1 VKTRT
6 IVLIVVACIAGFV
19 VLVGGIIAFVFQATS
34 GVAETGDRFFQ
45 AAREGDYVMAY
56 SLTSEEIQ
64 RRNSVADLEA
74 FIGANG
80 FGRAVDTSWSS
91 RSINNNT
98 GSLAGTLTTAT
109 GGTIPV
115 EIGLVYES
123 GEWKI
128 DSISRSRAGLVDALS
143 GPRPCAPDIG
153 KDVPPDANP
162 EHLLF
167 LNAGGFLHSME
178 NGDFDFWRLR
188 WAEGTTDAELAAR
201 YPRTEALAGRLAAFE
216 DVRPSIK
223 SARMTSAGDLAIQ
236 GVSEGQG
243 ETLAMTLTLKREK
256 ERWKLTDFAYELE

>member
-1 VKTRT
+1 MKTRT
-6 IVLIVVACIAGFV
+6 IVLIIVACIAGFV
-19 VLVGGIIAFVFQATS
+19 ALVGGIIAIVFQATS

-80 FGRAVDTSWSS
+80 LGRAVDTSWSS
-91 RSINNNT
+91 RSINNDT

-128 DSISRSRAGLVDALS
+128 NSISRTRTGLGAGLA
-143 GPRPCAPDIG
+143 GPGPDSPDIA
-153 KDVPPDANP
+153 KDVPRDADP

-167 LNAGGFLHSME
+167 LNASGFLRSME
-178 NGDFDFWRLR
+178 NGDYGFWRVR
-188 WAEGTTDAELAAR
+188 WAEGTTVPDLAAR
-201 YPRTEALAGRLAAFE
+201 YPRTEELAGRLTAFE
-216 DVRPSIK
+216 DVRPRLK
-223 SARMTSAGDLAIQ
+223 SARMTSAGDLVIQ
-236 GVSEGQG
+236 GVSENQG
-243 ETLAMTLTLKREK
+243 ETLAMKLTLKREK
-256 ERWKLTDFAYELE
+256 ERWKLTGFSYRLE